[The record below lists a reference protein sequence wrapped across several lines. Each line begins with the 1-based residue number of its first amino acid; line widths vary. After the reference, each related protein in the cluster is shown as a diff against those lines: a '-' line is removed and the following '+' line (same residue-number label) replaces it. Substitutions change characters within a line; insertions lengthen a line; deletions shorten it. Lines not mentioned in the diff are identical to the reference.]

1 MTRAELKQI
10 YHLNK
15 ELKMWQEELD
25 KVQAEILSSSKLT
38 GMPRK
43 KVISDRVGELASTL
57 ADIERI
63 IEGKLTE
70 IQLQRKRIV
79 EYIDSLDDSLLRQ
92 IIFYRCVS
100 LMSWHQVA
108 ETIGGECTAESVRK
122 YFARGVRDGNTKDVQ
137 GGIAQR
143 DEAAS
148 G

>member
-10 YHLNK
+10 YHLNN

-43 KVISDRVGELASTL
+43 KGVSDKVGELASTL

-63 IEGKLTE
+63 IDGKLTE
-70 IQLQRKRIV
+70 IQLQRKRIIG
-79 EYIDSLDDSLLRQ
+79 YIDGLDDSLLRQ

-100 LMSWHQVA
+100 LMGWYQVA
-108 ETIGGECTAESVRK
+108 ETIGSECTAESVRK

-137 GGIAQR
+137 DRTA
-143 DEAAS
+143 
-148 G
+148 